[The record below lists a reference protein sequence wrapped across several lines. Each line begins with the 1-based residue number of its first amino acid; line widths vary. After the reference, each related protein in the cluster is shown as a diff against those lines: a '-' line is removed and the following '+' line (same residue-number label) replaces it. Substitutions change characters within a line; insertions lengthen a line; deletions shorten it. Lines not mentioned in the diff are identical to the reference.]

1 MRRMNLFAAAVVGS
15 LLVGQS
21 AFAGSDGQDDCS
33 SAKCNRFPAIA
44 RKLGFSYFCD
54 HSCGNGYGGY
64 GCGGYGCGG
73 YGCGGYGCGSGC
85 GIGAAICG
93 GGVVRCPPVPYANRA
108 PRDFWMLH

>member
-1 MRRMNLFAAAVVGS
+1 MRRMMIFAAAVVGS

-33 SAKCNRFPAIA
+33 SAKCNRFSAVA

-54 HSCGNGYGGY
+54 HSCGSGCGCGNGYGYGYGY
-64 GCGGYGCGG
+64 GCGY
-73 YGCGGYGCGSGC
+73 GC

-93 GGVVRCPPVPYANRA
+93 GGVVRCPPVPYPNRA